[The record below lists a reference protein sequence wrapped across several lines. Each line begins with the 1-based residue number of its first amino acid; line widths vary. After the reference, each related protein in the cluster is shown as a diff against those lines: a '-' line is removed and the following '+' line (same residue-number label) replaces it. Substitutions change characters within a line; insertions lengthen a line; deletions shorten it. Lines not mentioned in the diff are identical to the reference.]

1 MVGQWTCNLE
11 VLGSWV
17 AGGARGEGRRSCL
30 MNWENTRAE
39 KKNPEF
45 ISSEVSISVAVS
57 DVSDVSDPGKNLT
70 VFQ

>member
-17 AGGARGEGRRSCL
+17 AGGARGEGRRSGL

-39 KKNPEF
+39 KKKSRIHIF
-45 ISSEVSISVAVS
+45 RGQHFCGS
-57 DVSDVSDPGKNLT
+57 
-70 VFQ
+70 Q